1 MNVMKLKDNKIYW
14 ICYQYMEKKN
24 NIFYSK
30 LIQK

>member
-1 MNVMKLKDNKIYW
+1 MNVMKLKDKIYW

-24 NIFYSK
+24 NIFYNK